1 MGGIITAVRARS
13 LSLRCGQLRHNI
25 MPEYRQ
31 DPLSRRWV
39 IIGGDRA
46 GRPNEF
52 VEATVRQSTQP
63 CPFCAGNEADTPEA
77 VATYPANGK
86 GGWSVRVVPNK
97 YPAVTPDL
105 AACPTCHPL
114 SPDAS
119 PTAVPGFGRHEVII
133 ESPRHVASLSELTPA
148 EAEAVFTVYRERLA
162 QLKAEGRFRY
172 VQIFKNVGSAAGA
185 SLEHVHSQLVALP
198 GVPEVVQQEL
208 AASAEH
214 FQQHKKP
221 LLPSLIADELAAGS
235 RIVALTPS
243 LVAFCPY
250 ASRVPFEVCV
260 APRQHSPRFEDA
272 QPGELGELSRLMR
285 DLIGRIERAAGQS
298 AYNYLLHTQPFDMP
312 AQGHYHW
319 HIEILPRLTK
329 LAGFEWGT
337 GCFINP
343 FLPEACAEHLRTV

>member
-1 MGGIITAVRARS
+1 VFSAK
-13 LSLRCGQLRHNI
+13 LSDEI

-52 VEATVRQSTQP
+52 VEETVRQSTVL
-63 CPFCAGNEADTPEA
+63 CPFCAGNEAETPDA

-97 YPAVTPDL
+97 YPAVTPEA
-105 AACPTCHPL
+105 AACPTCQPL
-114 SPDAS
+114 SPQAV

-133 ESPRHVASLSELTPA
+133 ESPRHVASLSELTLP
-148 EAEAVFTVYRERLA
+148 EVQVVFTAYRDRLA
-162 QLKAEGRFRY
+162 LLKAEGRFRY

-185 SLEHVHSQLVALP
+185 SLEHVHSQLLALP
-198 GVPEVVQQEL
+198 GVPEIVQQEL
-208 AASAEH
+208 DASAQH
-214 FQQHKKP
+214 FQQHGKP
-221 LLPSLIADELAAGS
+221 LLPELIAGELAAAS
-235 RIVALTPS
+235 RIVAQTPR

-250 ASRVPFEVCV
+250 ASRVPYEVWV

-272 QPGELGELSRLMR
+272 KPGELGEISRLMR
-285 DLIGRIERAAGQS
+285 DVVGRIERAGGQS
-298 AYNYLLHTQPFDMP
+298 AYNYFLHTQPFDMP
-312 AQGHYHW
+312 AAGHYHW

-329 LAGFEWGT
+329 QAGFEWGT

-343 FLPEACAEHLRTV
+343 FLPEACAEQLRSISAD